1 MSAVPTSTGPTTR
14 SSGRRSV
21 LFWGV
26 LATALLA
33 VALAAGAPPDDGA
46 PLDPRATGPLGAKG
60 LVLTLEELGGSVVIT
75 PRVGNEFDTALVLR
89 DDLTQAQR
97 DELTG
102 WVEGGGTLLI
112 ADPGSS
118 LHPGTIVGDTQTIFG
133 DATLP
138 RDECTIPPLEPL
150 DRIDPSGGV
159 LYDREDGTQ
168 TCFTRGDGAY
178 VIAVPSGA
186 GWIVATGGAG
196 AFVNSRLASEDN
208 AALAANVLVPEAGT
222 RVAVLERAIAGAA
235 EGDRSLADLVPDRV
249 RQALVQLLVA
259 FIVFALWRGRRLGRP
274 VAELQPVEIAGSELV
289 VAVGGLMQKAG
300 RPEAAAAQLRNDL
313 RRDLT
318 TRLGLPPTATADVIA
333 DVAATRTG
341 VARDRVHGVLTSP
354 PPTSADA
361 LIRVARDMEQVRTD
375 VLG

>member
-1 MSAVPTSTGPTTR
+1 MSADAATRTT
-14 SSGRRSV
+14 GRRSL
-21 LFWGV
+21 LFWVV
-26 LATALLA
+26 LAAALLG

-60 LVLTLEELGGSVVIT
+60 LVLTLEELGGAVVIT
-75 PRVGNEFDTALVLR
+75 PRVGDDFDTALVLR

-97 DELTG
+97 DELGG
-102 WVEGGGTLLI
+102 WVEAGGTLLI

-138 RDECTIPPLEPL
+138 RDECTIPPLEAL
-150 DRIDPSGGV
+150 VRIDPSGGV
-159 LYDREDGTQ
+159 LYDRDDGAQ

-178 VIAVPSGA
+178 VIAVTSGA

-222 RVAVLERAIAGAA
+222 RVAVLERASAGAV

-249 RQALVQLLVA
+249 REALVQLLVA
-259 FIVFALWRGRRLGRP
+259 FIVFALWKGRRLGRP
-274 VAELQPVEIAGSELV
+274 VPEAQPVEIAGSELV

-300 RPEAAAAQLRNDL
+300 RPEAAATQLRNDL

-318 TRLGLPPTATADVIA
+318 ARLGLPPTATAELIA

-341 VARDRVHGVLTSP
+341 VACDRVYEALTSP

-361 LIRVARDMEQVRTD
+361 LVRVAQEMEQVRND